1 MLNKMIS
8 VLLIVTMVTA
18 FSRAA
23 AMEESGQDL
32 LEMRQVAQT
41 AVERN
46 RPLTVLLKAK
56 RDNSK
61 KFTGM
66 PSNVLDNGFTLTN
79 TKSGEQTQFDFDE
92 VRQVRM
98 KGSHVWLITGIGVG
112 AGLALLVLLAFSKAG
127 QKS

>member
-1 MLNKMIS
+1 VNKMIS
-8 VLLIVTMVTA
+8 VVLIVTMMTA

-23 AMEESGQDL
+23 AIEESGQGL

-46 RPLTVLLKAK
+46 RPLTVLLKST

-61 KFTGM
+61 KITGM

-79 TKSGEQTQFDFDE
+79 TKSGEQTQFDFDA

-98 KGSHVWLITGIGVG
+98 KGSHVRLITGIGVG

>member
-1 MLNKMIS
+1 MIS
-8 VLLIVTMVTA
+8 VVLIVTMMTA
-18 FSRAA
+18 CSRAA
-23 AMEESGQDL
+23 AIEASGQTL
-32 LEMRQVAQT
+32 IEMRQVAQT

-56 RDNSK
+56 RDHSK

-66 PSNVLDNGFTLTN
+66 PSNVFDNGFTLTN
-79 TKSGEQTQFDFDE
+79 ARSGEQTQFDFDE
-92 VRQVRM
+92 VREVRM

>member
-1 MLNKMIS
+1 MIS

-32 LEMRQVAQT
+32 LEMRQVAQI
-41 AVERN
+41 AVEKN

-66 PSNVLDNGFTLTN
+66 PSNIFDNGFTLTN
-79 TKSGEQTQFDFDE
+79 TKSGQQSRFDFDE
-92 VRQVRM
+92 VLRV
-98 KGSHVWLITGIGVG
+98 SYSSTVSSTIGLTV
-112 AGLALLVLLAFSKAG
+112 SIRTPRRKCC
-127 QKS
+127 